1 MRHTLELVVCLFGV
15 GRVDYQKRF
24 WTPWELTVTQQSLKE
39 RAQPRRA
46 MSQVYTSIHLHIIL
60 HTAQCDASISFTIS
74 HIKLSSVLTSYMIDT
89 EREAY
94 DPGAGWVG
102 VYRAVM
108 CTPIRVSGTCAISS
122 PTSCCDLYYLPFLHA
137 TASASLHGR
146 RVRGEP
152 DQIHLTCSKMVGL
165 SGGATKGKPT
175 SHAAHSA
182 TQGGGSAFAQGRAAA
197 RCTAL
202 AGHEATERRAHCIR

>member
-1 MRHTLELVVCLFGV
+1 
-15 GRVDYQKRF
+15 
-24 WTPWELTVTQQSLKE
+24 
-39 RAQPRRA
+39 

-60 HTAQCDASISFTIS
+60 HTMVLPNVTRAFRYRLQFHISNCRLYTY
-74 HIKLSSVLTSYMIDT
+74 TSYIIDT